1 MNWLE
6 RWRQRQD
13 LLSHGVDADLIR
25 DNRKRYKLAFGLLGF
40 AFLLG
45 VLVANVHVVETPRLI
60 VGVIASAC
68 LLVGFV
74 LAAWARQQEA
84 FLNKPDPEE
93 PPKIFK

>member
-25 DNRKRYKLAFGLLGF
+25 DNQKRYRLAFGLLGF
-40 AFLLG
+40 GFLLG
-45 VLVANVHVVETPRLI
+45 VLLSKVRLAETVRLI
-60 VGVIASAC
+60 VSVIAGAC
-68 LLVGFV
+68 FLVGFV
-74 LAAWARQQEA
+74 LAAWAKQEA
-84 FLNKPDPEE
+84 TFLNKPDPEE